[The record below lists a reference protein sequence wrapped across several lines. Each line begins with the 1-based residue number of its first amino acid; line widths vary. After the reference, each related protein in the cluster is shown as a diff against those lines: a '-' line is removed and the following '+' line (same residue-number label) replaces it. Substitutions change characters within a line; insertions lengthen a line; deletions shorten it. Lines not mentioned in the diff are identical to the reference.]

1 MEQNPDEKRNYV
13 VDITLNRRIFVENVS
28 NKAEAEER
36 ALIHLDNILISG
48 CRPFVKIKSEING
61 EEHD

>member
-1 MEQNPDEKRNYV
+1 METKPDEKRNYV
-13 VDITLNRRIFVENVS
+13 VDITLHRRIFVENVS

-36 ALIHLDNILISG
+36 ALIYLDNILVSG
-48 CRPFVKIKSEING
+48 CKPFVKVKSEISG